1 MWRREREGGMF
12 KREEKLRRMVH
23 CMRRKKSKVRKKLLG
38 EERGIGGRLIYR
50 EREERKP
57 KGR

>member
-50 EREERKP
+50 ERGK
-57 KGR
+57 KA